1 MADTH
6 YDDIVL
12 PHLVNNVLRFPP
24 NSPQERTFLAE
35 CVSFLLT
42 MQYLKIP
49 RRNTATFRTA
59 NVRELRWVDDDGQEH
74 EYEELQ
80 YQMMESLR
88 SYVSV
93 EGMEGLSWPLHS
105 DCQLRIGCLGQIW
118 HFGGAFGHVLR
129 GWTANL
135 WP

>member
-1 MADTH
+1 MMADNH

-24 NSPQERTFLAE
+24 NSPQERAFLAE

-59 NVRELRWVDDDGQEH
+59 NVRELRWEDEDGEEH
-74 EYEELQ
+74 EYDELQ
-80 YQMMESLR
+80 YQMTESLR
-88 SYVSV
+88 
-93 EGMEGLSWPLHS
+93 H
-105 DCQLRIGCLGQIW
+105 
-118 HFGGAFGHVLR
+118 
-129 GWTANL
+129 T
-135 WP
+135 